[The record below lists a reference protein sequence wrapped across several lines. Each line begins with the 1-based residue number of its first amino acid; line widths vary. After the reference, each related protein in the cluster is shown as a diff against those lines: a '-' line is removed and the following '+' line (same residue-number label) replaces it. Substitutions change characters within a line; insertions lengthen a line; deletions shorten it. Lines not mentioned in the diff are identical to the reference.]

1 MVELAADWRTK
12 CSVTRA
18 LSSAGDS
25 APFPALFPFSFS
37 DIAVLLDRSP
47 AFGRVTELAPMLASE
62 YVFGSQVA
70 RPVQLGAAL
79 FMIGHHMAPTVLLV
93 HGAFADGSAWN
104 GVLSKLT
111 GAGVPARA
119 VANPLRGLTLDG
131 EYVKSVVSQIDG
143 DVVLVGHSYG
153 GSVISYAGST
163 AENVKALVF
172 VGAFGLDQGENAQ
185 NATADF
191 PEVPLGPALQPWT
204 YPGSELPE
212 FTLQVDQYRNVFAA
226 DLPEWQSA
234 LGAQTQRP
242 VSALA
247 LGEPLAVT
255 PAWKRLPSWWV
266 AGTAD
271 NAIHPEYQ
279 KATAGKIGADL
290 TMLEGGSHSI
300 AVSRPAEVAEVILK
314 AVHAAS

>member
-1 MVELAADWRTK
+1 
-12 CSVTRA
+12 
-18 LSSAGDS
+18 
-25 APFPALFPFSFS
+25 
-37 DIAVLLDRSP
+37 
-47 AFGRVTELAPMLASE
+47 
-62 YVFGSQVA
+62 
-70 RPVQLGAAL
+70 
-79 FMIGHHMAPTVLLV
+79 MIGHHMAPTVLLV
-93 HGAFADGSAWN
+93 HGAFADGSSWN
-104 GVLSKLT
+104 GVLAKLAE
-111 GAGVPARA
+111 AGVPTRA
-119 VANPLRGLTLDG
+119 LANPLRGLTLDG

-153 GSVISYAGST
+153 GPVITYAASE

-172 VGAFGLDQGENAQ
+172 VGAFGLDQGESAQ

-191 PEVPLGPALQPWT
+191 PEVPLGAALQPWNF
-204 YPGSELPE
+204 PGSDLPE
-212 FTLQVDQYRNVFAA
+212 FTLQAEQYHNVFAA

-242 VSALA
+242 VAALA

-271 NAIHPEYQ
+271 TSIHPEYQ
-279 KATAGKIGADL
+279 KATAAKIGADL

-300 AVSRPAEVAEVILK
+300 AVSRPAEVADIILK